1 MSKYE
6 IRQQTIYTGETK
18 LVIVNTEIGM
28 YAYFCGYDF
37 MGSAEWKSDIMEAYY
52 MDREEAEQI
61 FKDLEAGEET
71 AEPEQAKRINAGYEI
86 IQSIK
91 TGKNSEIVIGKA
103 TNPQQPSQY
112 VCWDC
117 SNGDNYNNGGYT
129 MNYRQALAV
138 MAERITNRYEY
149 LPIDF

>member
-1 MSKYE
+1 MSQYFIKQHE
-6 IRQQTIYTGETK
+6 LPTGEMK
-18 LVIVNTEIGM
+18 NVIFSTENEI
-28 YAYFCGYDF
+28 YFAGYDF
-37 MGSAEWKSDIMEAYY
+37 MGSAEWEENINDAYQ
-52 MDREEAEQI
+52 MGTDEAEQI
-61 FKDLEAGEET
+61 LKDLAGSDEP
-71 AEPEQAKRINAGYEI
+71 AEPEQVKRINAGYEI

-103 TNPQQPSQY
+103 TNPQRPSQY

-129 MNYRQALAV
+129 MNYRQALVV